1 MGGEGAVTFLPS
13 GGEGSFAGELFLEA
27 GGQGLGRVVSVDDD
41 DVGWAKIDVDTIW
54 ATVFVMFVVA
64 FALVFIFIFIFAV
77 GGEANRA
84 ESNEEDENEAH
95 IITYVGLP
103 GRWFSGIMCFV
114 YLRCFSR

>member
-27 GGQGLGRVVSVDDD
+27 AGQGLSGIVSVDDD
-41 DVGWAKIDVDTIW
+41 DVGRAKIDVETTW

-64 FALVFIFIFIFAV
+64 FALVFIFILGV

-84 ESNEEDENEAH
+84 ESNEEDEKEAH
-95 IITYVGLP
+95 IVT
-103 GRWFSGIMCFV
+103 
-114 YLRCFSR
+114 